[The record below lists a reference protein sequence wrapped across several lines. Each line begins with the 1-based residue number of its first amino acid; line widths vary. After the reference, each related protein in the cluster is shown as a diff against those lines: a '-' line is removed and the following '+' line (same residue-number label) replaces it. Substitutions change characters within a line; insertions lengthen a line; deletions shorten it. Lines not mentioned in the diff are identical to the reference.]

1 MSSTELQ
8 DFLATA
14 VIIAKQAGE
23 VSNKTRF
30 HCS

>member
-23 VSNKTRF
+23 VIHLHTF
-30 HCS
+30 